1 MNVSLVERKMVVCTI
16 LQTQLYNYPVLQN
29 GFVPGDKTKKKISNS
44 FLVEDFLTKP
54 EFYEFSWL
62 KKKSS

>member
-29 GFVPGDKTKKKISNS
+29 GFVPGDKTKKK
-44 FLVEDFLTKP
+44 LVTRF
-54 EFYEFSWL
+54 
-62 KKKSS
+62 